1 MPLRLA
7 ASTVLMCFDVANK
20 SDAPLVD
27 LSYRARRAALRQHVN
42 EFPDRLRPLHELYE
56 GESIRAHQFRYGL
69 LVFDLVTIAFI
80 VVTSFLPRGSVVEAL
95 DVGFGLVILADFLAR
110 LALCRQRAR
119 QFFHPATWADLAAIV
134 SFLAPL
140 VGEGA
145 GFLRILRTLRLLH
158 TYQLLERLRKDSP
171 LFKRNEEVIFASAN
185 LFVFIFVMTAIVYET
200 QHYVNPNIHNY
211 ADALY
216 FTITAL
222 TTTGFGDI
230 TLQGTAGRMI
240 SVVIMVCGVTLFLNL
255 ARTLFQ
261 PRKVYFQC
269 PSCGLQR
276 HDYDA
281 VHCKACGVVLN
292 LPNDERS

>member
-1 MPLRLA
+1 M
-7 ASTVLMCFDVANK
+7 K
-20 SDAPLVD
+20 SDAPLAD
-27 LSYRARRAALRQHVN
+27 LSYRSGRATLRQDVKKSSH
-42 EFPDRLRPLHELYE
+42 RLKPLHNLYE
-56 GESIRAHQFRYGL
+56 GQSIRAHQFRYGL

-95 DVGFGLVILADFLAR
+95 DVGFGLLILADFLAR
-110 LALCRQRAR
+110 LVLCRQRAR
-119 QFFHPATWADLAAIV
+119 EFLHPATWADLAAIV

-171 LFKRNEEVIFASAN
+171 FFKRNEEVIFASAN

-230 TLQGTAGRMI
+230 TLQGTAGRLI
-240 SVVIMVCGVTLFLNL
+240 SVVIMVCGVTLFLSL

-261 PRKVYFQC
+261 PRKVFFQC

-292 LPNDERS
+292 LPNDERL

>member
-1 MPLRLA
+1 MSTNLPSSEA
-7 ASTVLMCFDVANK
+7 A
-20 SDAPLVD
+20 
-27 LSYRARRAALRQHVN
+27 AR
-42 EFPDRLRPLHELYE
+42 LYE
-56 GESIRAHQFRYGL
+56 GQSIRAHQFRYGL

-95 DVGFGLVILADFLAR
+95 DVGFGLSFLPISWLAWRSADSAPEILSS
-110 LALCRQRAR
+110 
-119 QFFHPATWADLAAIV
+119 PNWADLAAIV

-171 LFKRNEEVIFASAN
+171 FFKRNEEVIFASAN

-216 FTITAL
+216 FTVTAL

-240 SVVIMVCGVTLFLNL
+240 SVVIMVCGVTLFLSL

-261 PRKVYFQC
+261 PRKVFFQC

-292 LPNDERS
+292 LPNDERLS